1 MEVII
6 FNQVSFTAHISHLN
20 FISNTEDFQ
29 CLEDHPDQLERPD
42 EDEDSPESVATLSQ
56 LSCPTQAS
64 VVTPKPQKGDSIRQR
79 LCNQKSDWLETQT
92 PPKESKPER
101 SKVLLSLAEE
111 IKNAMEAKK
120 NDKSCSATLPAHA
133 PWLFLMILHDVFV
146 YWVILEQ
153 SRFNILSHIKKSL
166 GQEANDPEGL
176 APTKPKKK
184 KKSTKRPAQLK
195 DAANSQKSD
204 SQPAGTEPQT
214 VGEQYEPQKYSKV
227 RKEFLHD
234 LKSKG
239 VASSRDRE
247 DSWNK
252 SSVKR
257 NLLATIPLQ
266 ELKRRRFVS
275 KECKVHPYV

>member
-1 MEVII
+1 MYSYIG
-6 FNQVSFTAHISHLN
+6 SFWN
-20 FISNTEDFQ
+20 
-29 CLEDHPDQLERPD
+29 
-42 EDEDSPESVATLSQ
+42 
-56 LSCPTQAS
+56 
-64 VVTPKPQKGDSIRQR
+64 K
-79 LCNQKSDWLETQT
+79 
-92 PPKESKPER
+92 
-101 SKVLLSLAEE
+101 
-111 IKNAMEAKK
+111 
-120 NDKSCSATLPAHA
+120 
-133 PWLFLMILHDVFV
+133 
-146 YWVILEQ
+146 
-153 SRFNILSHIKKSL
+153 SRFNILSHIKVLKLLEKQAPAPEPLPQSAQYKKSL

-176 APTKPKKK
+176 APTKPKK

-204 SQPAGTEPQT
+204 SQPAGTELQT
-214 VGEQYEPQKYSKV
+214 MGEQYEPQKYSKV
-227 RKEFLHD
+227 RKEFLQD